1 MADNEHAGATEFTG
15 ERVIPGLVN
24 DDLWSEHL
32 ARYAF
37 ARRLAKGRRV
47 LDAGSGTG
55 YGAAEMALEAAD
67 VTGIDIAPD
76 AVAYAK
82 KHFPLA
88 NLRFVAGSCLALPF
102 AGESFGLIAAFE
114 VIEHLAEYRT
124 FLAECARTLRRDG
137 LFVVSTPNKTY
148 YSETRAEA
156 GANVYHEH
164 EFEAEEF
171 GAELRRVFPHVAVLM
186 QNRAEA
192 FAFHPEKAFWPADGR
207 IDGSNGNAQ
216 DAHFFLAVCSHEPVF
231 EERSF
236 VYVPRAANML
246 RERERHVIA
255 VERRL
260 AAAREAL
267 RVQKGELEEH
277 NRWAVSLDAELKSAR
292 EHIERQ
298 ERLTAEMA
306 AGYARAIE
314 RLESENVQKTQWARD
329 TETRLTKEILA
340 TREQLAECARLLDA
354 AEALVVERTHWA
366 QNEAARREEAEAV
379 LEMVRQSRWVK
390 FGRRLGAGPALE
402 RP

>member
-1 MADNEHAGATEFTG
+1 MVEKEPGSEAEFTG

-37 ARRLAKGRRV
+37 ARRFAKAKRA
-47 LDAGSGTG
+47 LDAGCGTG
-55 YGAAEMALEAAD
+55 YGSAEMALEAEE
-67 VTGIDIAPD
+67 VTGLDIAPG
-76 AVAYAK
+76 AVGYAR
-82 KHFPLA
+82 KHYPMA
-88 NLRFVAGSCLALPF
+88 NLHFVAGSCLALPF

-124 FLAECARTLRRDG
+124 FLDECGRTLRREG
-137 LFVVSTPNKTY
+137 LFIVSTPNKTY
-148 YSETRAEA
+148 YSETRTEA
-156 GANVYHEH
+156 GANLYHEH

-171 GAELRRVFPHVAVLM
+171 VEELRRVFPRVTLLM

-207 IDGSNGNAQ
+207 IDGGNGTAS
-216 DAHFFLAVCSHEPVF
+216 DAHFFLAVCSHEAVF

-255 VERRL
+255 VEGRL
-260 AAAREAL
+260 EAARAAL
-267 RVQKGELEEH
+267 RVQKAELEEH
-277 NRWAVSLDAELKSAR
+277 NRWAASLDEEVKAAR
-292 EHIERQ
+292 AHIERQ

-314 RLESENVQKTQWARD
+314 RLEAENIQKTQWARD

-366 QNEAARREEAEAV
+366 QNEAARRERAEAV

-390 FGRRLGAGPALE
+390 IGRAVGAGPALE

>member
-1 MADNEHAGATEFTG
+1 MANQEQAGEEQFTG

-37 ARRLAKGRRV
+37 ARRFAQGKRV
-47 LDAGSGTG
+47 LDAGCGTG
-55 YGAAEMALEAAD
+55 YGAAEMALVAEN

-76 AVAYAK
+76 AVAYAR
-82 KHFPLA
+82 KHYPLK
-88 NLRFVAGSCLALPF
+88 NLHFLAGSCLALPF

-114 VIEHLAEYRT
+114 VIEHLGEYRT
-124 FLAECARTLRRDG
+124 FLAECGRTLRREG

-156 GANVYHEH
+156 GANLYHEH

-171 GAELRRVFPHVAVLM
+171 AEELRRVFPHVTLLM

-207 IDGSNGNAQ
+207 IDGSNGTAR
-216 DAHFFLAVCSHEPVF
+216 DAHFFLAVCSHEDVF

-255 VERRL
+255 VEGRL
-260 AAAREAL
+260 EAARAAL
-267 RVQKGELEEH
+267 RVQKAELEEH

-314 RLESENVQKTQWARD
+314 RLESENVQKTEWARD

-340 TREQLAECARLLDA
+340 TREQLAECVRLLDA

-366 QNEAARREEAEAV
+366 QNETARREEAEAV

-390 FGRRLGAGPALE
+390 IGRTLGAGPALE

>member
-1 MADNEHAGATEFTG
+1 MADRERERETAFTG

-24 DDLWSEHL
+24 DDLWSEHF

-37 ARRLAKGRRV
+37 ARRFAKGKIV
-47 LDAGSGTG
+47 LDAGCGTG
-55 YGAAEMALEAAD
+55 YGAAEMALEAKEVA
-67 VTGIDIAPD
+67 GIDAAPE

-82 KHFPLA
+82 KHYPLT
-88 NLRFVAGSCLALPF
+88 NLHFAAGSCLALPF
-102 AGESFGLIAAFE
+102 ANESFGLIAAFE
-114 VIEHLAEYRT
+114 VIEHLAQYRT
-124 FLAECARTLRRDG
+124 FLAECGRTLRREG

-148 YSETRAEA
+148 YSETRAEV
-156 GANVYHEH
+156 GANRYHEH

-171 GAELRRVFPHVAVLM
+171 EAELRRVFPHVAILM

-207 IDGSNGNAQ
+207 IDGGNGSAR
-216 DAHFFLAVCSHEPVF
+216 DAHFFVAVCSHQAVF
-231 EERSF
+231 DERSF
-236 VYVPRAANML
+236 IFVPRAANML

-255 VERRL
+255 VEGRL
-260 AAAREAL
+260 EAARAAL
-267 RVQKGELEEH
+267 RVQKAELEEH
-277 NRWAVSLDAELKSAR
+277 NRWAVSLDAELKTAR

-298 ERLTAEMA
+298 ERLAAEMA

-314 RLESENVQKTQWARD
+314 RLEAENVQKTQWARD

-340 TREQLAECARLLDA
+340 TRDQLAECARLLDA
-354 AEALVVERTHWA
+354 AEALVIERTHWA

-379 LEMVRQSRWVK
+379 LEMARQSRWVK
-390 FGRRLGAGPALE
+390 FGRKLGAGPALE

>member
-1 MADNEHAGATEFTG
+1 MADNDRAGDAEFTG
-15 ERVIPGLVN
+15 ERVIPGAVN
-24 DDLWSEHL
+24 DDLWSEHF

-37 ARRLAKGRRV
+37 ARRFAKGRRV
-47 LDAGSGTG
+47 LDAGCGTG
-55 YGAAEMALEAAD
+55 YGAAEMALAAED

-82 KHFPLA
+82 KRYPLT
-88 NLRFVAGSCLALPF
+88 NLRFVAGSCLTLPF

-124 FLAECARTLRRDG
+124 FLAECGRTLRREG

-156 GANVYHEH
+156 GANLFHQH

-171 GAELRRVFPHVAVLM
+171 IEELRRVFPHVAAMM

-207 IDGSNGNAQ
+207 VDGGNGTAS
-216 DAHFFLAVCSHEPVF
+216 DAHFFLAVCSHAPVF

-260 AAAREAL
+260 DAAREAL
-267 RVQKGELEEH
+267 KLQKAELEEH
-277 NRWAVSLDAELKSAR
+277 NRWAVSLDAEVKSAR

-306 AGYARAIE
+306 AGYARAME
-314 RLESENVQKTQWARD
+314 RLESENVQKTHWARD

-340 TREQLAECARLLDA
+340 TRGQLAECARLLDV
-354 AEALVVERTHWA
+354 AEALVVERTLWA

-390 FGRRLGAGPALE
+390 FGRTLGAGPALE